1 MNISKIYLIKHK
13 QNKHWDFGNKILYNM
28 CKKNFAHKNDGVI
41 IAKVLFIGRIY
52 AAAIERRKKETD
64 IISDDFYIK
73 KVVPAFRN
81 SSLDKHLK
89 KLKKIRTVT
98 TNNIGEVCVVH
109 YELMKTVRKITRLN
123 KRSFCSKYLHFHL
136 PEHFFIYDSRVQYS
150 IRKMKVDVPAELK
163 SIVYSGKVDL
173 EYAKFYCKSFYL
185 KRELERLK
193 KTKLTNRQFDNLLIE
208 IANKK
213 K

>member
-1 MNISKIYLIKHK
+1 M
-13 QNKHWDFGNKILYNM
+13 
-28 CKKNFAHKNDGVI
+28 
-41 IAKVLFIGRIY
+41 R
-52 AAAIERRKKETD
+52 
-64 IISDDFYIK
+64 
-73 KVVPAFRN
+73 
-81 SSLDKHLK
+81 
-89 KLKKIRTVT
+89 
-98 TNNIGEVCVVH
+98 VH
-109 YELMKTVRKITRLN
+109 YELMKTVQKITRLN

-136 PEHFFIYDSRVQYS
+136 PEHFFIYKSRVQYS
-150 IRKMKVDVPAELK
+150 IRKMKIDVPAELK
-163 SIVYSGKVDL
+163 SIVNSGKVDL